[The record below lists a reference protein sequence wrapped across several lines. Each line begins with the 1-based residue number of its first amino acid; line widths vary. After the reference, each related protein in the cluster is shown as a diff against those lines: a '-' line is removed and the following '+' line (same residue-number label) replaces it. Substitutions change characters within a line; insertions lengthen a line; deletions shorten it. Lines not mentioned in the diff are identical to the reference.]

1 MTRCESFELLR
12 NIKLTS
18 WLDRTKMCPRLEK
31 YGECRIEKCRYAHTR
46 NELKLT
52 YCIFGEKCKYKDSK
66 TRPCTYIHPIEA
78 FNDFEKTGTSLFTY
92 DPVTVLNEDFIEKDI
107 DILLNRLKNECEIEN
122 YFYKRENPSLIRC
135 TKDVLGIKLNE
146 AFQRGIKTITFSPI
160 D

>member
-1 MTRCESFELLR
+1 
-12 NIKLTS
+12 
-18 WLDRTKMCPRLEK
+18 
-31 YGECRIEKCRYAHTR
+31 
-46 NELKLT
+46 
-52 YCIFGEKCKYKDSK
+52 
-66 TRPCTYIHPIEA
+66 
-78 FNDFEKTGTSLFTY
+78 
-92 DPVTVLNEDFIEKDI
+92 LNEDFIEKDI